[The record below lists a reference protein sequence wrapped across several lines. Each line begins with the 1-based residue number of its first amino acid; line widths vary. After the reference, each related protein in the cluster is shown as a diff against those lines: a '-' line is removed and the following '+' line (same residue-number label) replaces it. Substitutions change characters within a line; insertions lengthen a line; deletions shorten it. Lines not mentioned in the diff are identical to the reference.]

1 MLYFQEGNQKKIKFE
16 NNNEENFDL
25 DCLFKISSIPMANTE
40 NIIIDDNNTR
50 ISGEDNCGNDNM
62 INENDYEMM
71 DDEVQ
76 VE

>member
-1 MLYFQEGNQKKIKFE
+1 LLYFQEGNQKEIKFE

-25 DCLFKISSIPMANTE
+25 EYLFKISSIPMANSE
-40 NIIIDDNNTR
+40 NIIIDNNTR
-50 ISGEDNCGNDNM
+50 ISGEDNCGSDNM